1 MRVLHGPA
9 APLAGPARLC
19 STSCGSCTALQRC
32 LQVLHGPQHR
42 VQVLHGPA
50 ALFAGLVWP
59 CSAGCWSCMAPQRWV
74 LVLHSPAAPFAS
86 PAWPCSAGCKRYTA
100 LQHQVQILHSR
111 AAPLVSLVGPCSTVC
126 GPCTTLQRRLGAW
139 RGPAAGFGGS
149 RRAPPRRTG
158 LAQRRSASLGPSQP
172 RGAFHGPGPSRLCST
187 VCRPG
192 AALARPRRFL
202 HLPRAPAAGTPRP
215 VPEPVPE
222 PVPAGSRF
230 PSRHNWKGARAAPG
244 SARWCRGH
252 VGSSAAAAGGGGDR
266 GDAWG
271 KSSVFNVPDSHL
283 FLKQTDKFC
292 CTALDETVKTKK
304 KA

>member
-50 ALFAGLVWP
+50 ALFAGPAWH
-59 CSAGCWSCMAPQRWV
+59 CSTGRESCVALQCWV
-74 LVLHSPAAPFAS
+74 LVLHGPAALGAS
-86 PAWPCSAGCKRYTA
+86 
-100 LQHQVQILHSR
+100 
-111 AAPLVSLVGPCSTVC
+111 AAQSCSTVC
-126 GPCTTLQRRLGAW
+126 KSCMALQRRVQALHGPAAPGANPAQPCSTLGEPCRALQH
-139 RGPAAGFGGS
+139 RLRALHGPAAGFGGS